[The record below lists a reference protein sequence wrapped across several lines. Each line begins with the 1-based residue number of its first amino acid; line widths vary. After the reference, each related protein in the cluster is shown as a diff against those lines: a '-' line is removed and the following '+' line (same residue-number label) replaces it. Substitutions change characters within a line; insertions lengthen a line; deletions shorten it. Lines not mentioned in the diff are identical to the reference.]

1 MATTTTQPPT
11 STIQPPTVEA
21 PSYQPGLASASS
33 YQATP
38 YKVEPQGLVQHH
50 LKNIIEDDSP
60 LMQQA
65 ARIATQKANTRG
77 LVNSSMA
84 VGDAQQAVI
93 GQALPIAQADAAT
106 YDRAMTNTAN
116 QQNAASQ
123 FNTNAENQVALA
135 NQAATNEALKST
147 QQGTIALT
155 DRQMSTAANL
165 ELAKL
170 DSQTKMALTS
180 MDTRTKS
187 LLQSNQ
193 SASNAYV
200 QTVQNINQIQNN
212 NQLNSTAKQKAIEN
226 QLALLQEQLKQISA
240 QDKTMAQAVQYPEEI
255 TSLNLGNFFDPDFTL
270 PNTKPQGQA
279 AYDAAVAAWKDAE
292 AAHRQQYGIPIPTSA
307 YREDYR
313 PPRPSDFGL
322 TATTSPPAGTAGR
335 VVTNPIPPIW
345 QPTVK
350 PTTYTPPWT
359 R

>member
-1 MATTTTQPPT
+1 MANN
-11 STIQPPTVEA
+11 TIQPPTVEA
-21 PSYQPGLASASS
+21 PSYKPGMATASS

-50 LKNIIEDDSP
+50 LKNVVQEDSP

-65 ARIATQKANTRG
+65 ARIATQKANSRG

-84 VGDAQQAVI
+84 VGAAHEAVI
-93 GQALPIAQADAAT
+93 GQAMPIAQADAAT

-123 FNTNAENQVALA
+123 FNTNAQNQVALS
-135 NQAATNEALKST
+135 NQAATNDALKST

-155 DRQMSTAANL
+155 DRQMSVAANL

-212 NQLNSTAKQKAIEN
+212 NTMAADAKQKAIEN

-240 QDKTMAQAVQYPEEI
+240 QDSAVGQTVAYPQEI
-255 TSLNLGNFFDPDFTL
+255 TSLNIGRYFDPDFTL
-270 PNTKPQGQA
+270 ADKPPAQA
-279 AYDAAVAAWKDAE
+279 TPAGSVPEPTPASPQPSQSARA
-292 AAHRQQYGIPIPTSA
+292 PI
-307 YREDYR
+307 YI
-313 PPRPSDFGL
+313 PPRPDPS
-322 TATTSPPAGTAGR
+322 GR
-335 VVTNPIPPIW
+335 VF
-345 QPTVK
+345 
-350 PTTYTPPWT
+350 
-359 R
+359 

>member
-1 MATTTTQPPT
+1 MATNPV
-11 STIQPPTVEA
+11 QPPTVEA
-21 PSYQPGLASASS
+21 PSYKPGMATASS

-38 YKVEPQGLVQHH
+38 YKVEPQGLVQHN
-50 LKNIIEDDSP
+50 LKNVIRDDSP

-65 ARIATQKANTRG
+65 ARIATQKANARG

-84 VGDAQQAVI
+84 VGAAQDAVI
-93 GQALPIAQADAAT
+93 GQAMPIAQADAAT

-123 FNTNAENQVALA
+123 FNTNAQNQVSLA

-155 DRQMSTAANL
+155 DRQMSVSANL

-170 DSQTKMALTS
+170 DSQTKLALTS

-200 QTVQNINQIQNN
+200 QTVQNISQIQNN
-212 NQLNSTAKQKAIEN
+212 NTMNEEAKRKAIEN

-240 QDKTMAQAVQYPEEI
+240 QDIAVGQTVAYPQEI
-255 TSLNLGNFFDPDFTL
+255 TSLDIGRYFEPDFTL
-270 PNTKPQGQA
+270 ADKPPSQA
-279 AYDAAVAAWKDAE
+279 APTAAPAPGQSPSPTRPPANA
-292 AAHRQQYGIPIPTSA
+292 PIS
-307 YREDYR
+307 R
-313 PPRPSDFGL
+313 PPRLDPS
-322 TATTSPPAGTAGR
+322 GR
-335 VVTNPIPPIW
+335 VF
-345 QPTVK
+345 
-350 PTTYTPPWT
+350 
-359 R
+359 

>member
-1 MATTTTQPPT
+1 MATDPL
-11 STIQPPTVEA
+11 QPPTVQA
-21 PSYQPGLASASS
+21 PSYQPGMATSTG

-38 YKVEPQGLVQHH
+38 YKVEPQGLVQHR
-50 LKNIIEDDSP
+50 LKNIVQEDSP

-65 ARIATQKANTRG
+65 ARIATQKANARG
-77 LVNSSMA
+77 LINSSMA
-84 VGDAQQAVI
+84 VGAAQDAVI
-93 GQALPIAQADAAT
+93 GQAMPIAQADAAT

-123 FNTNAENQVALA
+123 FGANASNQVALA

-180 MDTRTKS
+180 MDARTKS

-212 NQLNSTAKQKAIEN
+212 KELNGTAKETAIAN
-226 QLALLQEQLKQISA
+226 QLALLREQLGQISA
-240 QDKTMAQAVQYPEEI
+240 QDKTYSQTVKYPEEV
-255 TSLNLGNFFDPDFTL
+255 TSLNLGGFFDPDFL
-270 PNTKPQGQA
+270 KPPPAPQGQA
-279 AYDAAVAAWKDAE
+279 AYDQALQEWNANQQ
-292 AAHRQQYGIPIPTSA
+292 AHIERYGIPIPTSA
-307 YREDYR
+307 YKEGYR
-313 PPRPSDFGL
+313 PPTRTEFGL
-322 TATTSPPAGTAGR
+322 PATTAPSPAAPRGL
-335 VVTNPIPPIW
+335 VTNPVIPTIAPA
-345 QPTVK
+345 
-350 PTTYTPPWT
+350 T
-359 R
+359 RSLDPSGRVF

>member
-1 MATTTTQPPT
+1 MATNPV
-11 STIQPPTVEA
+11 QPPTVEA
-21 PSYQPGLASASS
+21 PSYKPGMASASS

-38 YKVEPQGLVQHH
+38 YKVEPQGLVQNH
-50 LKNIIEDDSP
+50 LKNVVQEDSP

-65 ARIATQKANTRG
+65 ARIATQKANARG

-84 VGDAQQAVI
+84 VGAAHDAVI
-93 GQALPIAQADAAT
+93 GQAMPIAQADAAT

-123 FNTNAENQVALA
+123 FNTNAQNQVSLA

-155 DRQMSTAANL
+155 DRQMSVSANL

-170 DSQTKMALTS
+170 DSQTKLALTS

-212 NQLNSTAKQKAIEN
+212 KELNAEAKQRAIEN
-226 QLALLQEQLKQISA
+226 QLSLLQEQFRQISA
-240 QDKTMAQAVQYPEEI
+240 QDKAVSQVVAYPEEI
-255 TSLNLGNFFDPDFTL
+255 TSLNIGSYFNPDFTIPSL
-270 PNTKPQGQA
+270 TGQA
-279 AYDAAVAAWKDAE
+279 GYNAAMAEYQQERDTSWAAWNNAGRSGPWNE
-292 AAHRQQYGIPIPTSA
+292 
-307 YREDYR
+307 
-313 PPRPSDFGL
+313 PPRPKPNPIDYGL
-322 TATTSPPAGTAGR
+322 PSTATPTTSVAPTSPAIPRRSVVASPRTDPSGR
-335 VVTNPIPPIW
+335 AF
-345 QPTVK
+345 
-350 PTTYTPPWT
+350 
-359 R
+359 